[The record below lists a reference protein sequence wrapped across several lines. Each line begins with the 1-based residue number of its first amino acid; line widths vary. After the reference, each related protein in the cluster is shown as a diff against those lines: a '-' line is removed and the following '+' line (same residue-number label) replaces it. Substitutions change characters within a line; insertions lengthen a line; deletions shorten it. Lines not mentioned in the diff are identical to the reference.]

1 MAASFTLGGRGQTHT
16 LPPLSGI
23 TEHPDLGRLPYLI
36 EEVPDDPDQQVAQV
50 IGKMRKQSR
59 LGAQS
64 PIVQE
69 DVYRAWQSDDA
80 LADTFEYLKR
90 DGGRGMR
97 FVRDEITALPFS
109 RFENAPGGWRPF
121 VEAIVTPEHLASCA
135 NPQGDCDCFCTYGAA
150 HLKVRDVP
158 CSYATV
164 AADDIDP
171 YMFSHVY
178 LVAYP
183 KSGPY
188 AGMRVPMDLS
198 HGPELGWEV
207 PNRFGRLVE
216 WPVDG
221 GFLSDV
227 LPIAL
232 LGIGGYLL
240 YRSVAA

>member
-1 MAASFTLGGRGQTHT
+1 MN
-16 LPPLSGI
+16 LPPYAGV
-23 TEHPDLGRLPYLI
+23 TDHPSLGRVPYLI
-36 EEVPDDPDQQVAQV
+36 EEVSDDPDQQVAQV
-50 IGKMRKQSR
+50 IGKMKGQARQ
-59 LGAQS
+59 GAES
-64 PIVQE
+64 PIVQQ
-69 DVYRAWQSDDA
+69 DVQRAWRSDDA
-80 LADTFEYLKR
+80 LSDTFEYLKR

-97 FVRDEITALPFS
+97 FVRDEVTALPFQQ
-109 RFENAPGGWRPF
+109 FENSPGGWRPF
-121 VEAIVTPEHLASCA
+121 VEAIVTPEHLASCS

-150 HLKVRDVP
+150 HLKIRGVP
-158 CSYATV
+158 CSFCTV

-221 GFLSDV
+221 GFLCNV
-227 LPIAL
+227 LPIAFL
-232 LGIGGYLL
+232 LGGGYLL
-240 YRSVAA
+240 YRRMAA